1 MLYIAV
7 LWLMIILL
15 TVLLKKQ
22 LKIKFNSFICIVMTI
37 LVVLFAANINQCIVA
52 ALEGCKLWYKAILP
66 TTFLF

>member
-22 LKIKFNSFICIVMTI
+22 LK
-37 LVVLFAANINQCIVA
+37 
-52 ALEGCKLWYKAILP
+52 
-66 TTFLF
+66 